1 MADLR
6 DLTGP
11 PQRLLLLLA
20 AALAFSAP
28 AATAR
33 AEPPIIADGSGS
45 CASRGQL
52 VVCQPVADTPAVPG
66 AGQAGAAV
74 AARAAAGPAGPAA
87 PFQIPPGCTEWLI
100 LGTENLDTD
109 TSLQDCAPDPVQ
121 PATGAPAS
129 TASPAQAYL
138 RAVGQLQME
147 PPTIG
152 SAPCPSTKPG
162 CKGAVGIPAWFWVD
176 QGQWRARSASATAG
190 PYTVNVTANPV
201 AVTWNLGPGQ
211 AVITCH
217 GPGTPYDLAYGWA
230 TSPDCGSTWTKVG
243 DYQLTATIHWQ
254 VDWSGA
260 ITGQEMVATTST
272 QPVAIGEY
280 QVVVI
285 KKS

>member
-6 DLTGP
+6 DLAGS

-20 AALAFSAP
+20 AATALSAP
-28 AATAR
+28 AATAW

-45 CASRGQL
+45 CASRGHL

-66 AGQAGAAV
+66 SGQAGAAV
-74 AARAAAGPAGPAA
+74 AAPAGDVGPQA
-87 PFQIPPGCTEWLI
+87 PFQLPAGCTEYLVAVSE
-100 LGTENLDTD
+100 GV
-109 TSLQDCAPDPVQ
+109 DPGSGMDACQLEPAQ
-121 PATGAPAS
+121 PGAPAP
-129 TASPAQAYL
+129 TATPMQAYL
-138 RAVGQLQME
+138 RAVGQLQLE

-152 SAPCPSTKPG
+152 SAPCPSTKPD

-260 ITGQEMVATTST
+260 ITGQEMVATTSA

-280 QVVVI
+280 QVVVV
-285 KKS
+285 KKN